1 MGYIKEYKEYK
12 DYKIYR
18 SSWWKFWQVDCL
30 EFNLPTRYENAYEE
44 VEKKLI
50 NGSRLSMELSS
61 WVIEDIREQL
71 VTRVVIYGKLA
82 KKAKKLSVKFH
93 TRESG
98 QLAKKAKK
106 LSVKFHTRESG
117 QYYTDGMDFYLRGED
132 IYFDIDNAIKREK
145 LLSKLGI

>member
-18 SSWWKFWQVDCL
+18 SSWWRFWEIDSL
-30 EFNLPTRYENAYEE
+30 EFQLPTRYEDAYEE

-98 QLAKKAKK
+98 Q
-106 LSVKFHTRESG
+106 
-117 QYYTDGMDFYLRGED
+117 YYTDGMDFYLRGED

>member
-18 SSWWKFWQVDCL
+18 SSWWRFWEIDSL
-30 EFNLPTRYENAYEE
+30 EFQLPTRYEDAYEE

-71 VTRVVIYGKLA
+71 VTRIVTYGK
-82 KKAKKLSVKFH
+82 
-93 TRESG
+93 
-98 QLAKKAKK
+98 LAKKAKK